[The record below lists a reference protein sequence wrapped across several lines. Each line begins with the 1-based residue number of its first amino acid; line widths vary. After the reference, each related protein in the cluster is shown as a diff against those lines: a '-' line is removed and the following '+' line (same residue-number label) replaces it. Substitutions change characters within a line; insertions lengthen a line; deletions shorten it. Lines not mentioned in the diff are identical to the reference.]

1 MIFYWLDYMLESEI
15 DIEMQTTYIRIKLK
29 YFGILMRKQI
39 LFIFQDGNI
48 SLGEDDLR
56 DDDENKE
63 NSYLSDGGDDFD
75 MTAEYGG
82 GNDDIYRE
90 RYRDTKTRYY
100 LKGKRNGKIK
110 GKDF

>member
-1 MIFYWLDYMLESEI
+1 
-15 DIEMQTTYIRIKLK
+15 
-29 YFGILMRKQI
+29 MRKQI
-39 LFIFQDGNI
+39 LFIFQDGNL

-110 GKDF
+110 GKDLFKFFLYNIYF